1 MIIKIIKPLFYFV
14 LGFRILKSESRY
26 GDNGTGATEKYIWR
40 FIKIYLLFWNGKRTH
55 LKIFSIVYSSKIKI
69 SLDAFIR
76 IVKILH
82 ILANQF
88 SQNTQCHIREPNYFL
103 NY

>member
-1 MIIKIIKPLFYFV
+1 MIIKIIKTPFYFV
-14 LGFRILKSESRY
+14 FLGFRILKSESGY

-55 LKIFSIVYSSKIKI
+55 LKIFSIEYSSKIKI

-76 IVKILH
+76 IVKILY

-88 SQNTQCHIREPNYFL
+88 S
-103 NY
+103 